1 MQFITKTSIP
11 DILTMLVNLVYGL
24 AYLSSGSD
32 EMLVF
37 QMCLG
42 LFGCFAYLH
51 FIPVLKWMN
60 EC

>member
-1 MQFITKTSIP
+1 MQFITKTYIP
-11 DILTMLVNLVYGL
+11 ATLTMLVNLVYGL

-32 EMLVF
+32 ETLVF
-37 QMCLG
+37 QTCSG

-51 FIPVLKWMN
+51 FILVLKWMK